1 MGAARRG
8 GAGLTAVLSRVAENL
23 YWLGRNLERAENI
36 ARMAEV
42 AHSVSVEAGGAG
54 PGSDQ
59 VADAVIDAIGAHE
72 QFEAIRAADPSA
84 SPAEFL
90 LLSHAN
96 PYSLRSTVVHAR
108 GLARELREQLSREV
122 WEQING
128 VYLEVQ
134 GANSVSGGAVTGFS
148 DSVRNGV
155 AAVLGLF
162 DNTVLRDEGRDWFR
176 CGVFL
181 ERADMTSRIV
191 DAKYFVLLPPE
202 ERVGGSVD
210 RLQWVSVL
218 RSASA
223 LQAFRSAR
231 RGVTTGAGVASMLV
245 LSEDFPRSLRFC
257 VRAFRRHYEAAT
269 ARTPA
274 GQTVHAAR
282 ELALLDLDLA
292 AMNEASL
299 IRQGLHEFL
308 DDFQARLIGVDGL
321 LHEHIFRVLPS
332 VA

>member
-1 MGAARRG
+1 M
-8 GAGLTAVLSRVAENL
+8 LSRVAENL

-42 AHSVSVEAGGAG
+42 SHSVTVETGGAD
-54 PGSDQ
+54 SERQ
-59 VADAVIDAIGAHE
+59 VWHAVIDAIGAHE
-72 QFEAIRAADPSA
+72 PFEAALAADAEA
-84 SPAEFL
+84 SPGEFL

-96 PYSLRSTVVHAR
+96 PHSLRSTVVNAR
-108 GLARELREQLSREV
+108 TLARELREQLSREV
-122 WEQING
+122 WEEINAL
-128 VYLEVQ
+128 YLEVQ
-134 GANSVSGGAVTGFS
+134 AARFAPGGGMTAFS
-148 DSVRNGV
+148 DTVRSRV

-162 DNTVLRDEGRDWFR
+162 DNTVLRDEGREWFR
-176 CGVFL
+176 CGMFL

-191 DAKYFVLLPPE
+191 DAKYFVLLPPD
-202 ERVGGSVD
+202 ERVDGAVD
-210 RLQWVSVL
+210 RIQWVSVL

-231 RGVTTGAGVASMLV
+231 RGVATGPGVAAMLV
-245 LSEDFPRSLRFC
+245 LGEDFPRSLRFC
-257 VRAFRRHYEAAT
+257 VRAFRLHYEAAA

-274 GQTVHAAR
+274 AQTVHAAR
-282 ELALLDLDLA
+282 ELALLELDLA
-292 AMNEASL
+292 ALNETEL

-308 DDFQARLIGVDGL
+308 DNFQERLIAVDGL